1 MEDHWENCKG
11 RKQEA
16 KTNASEQSGQLNE
29 QDPSEPKRK
38 QCVISVL
45 TTAPPVQKEAELQ
58 LTRARVAINTPFR
71 AKKTSNNTKTR
82 RERLKSAPY
91 LKLKTRKTFFLKK
104 IEIFEKNYFQK
115 KSHSSEKF
123 KRGTFW
129 IWIY

>member
-38 QCVISVL
+38 QSVISVL

-71 AKKTSNNTKTR
+71 AKKNKQQHKNKTR
-82 RERLKSAPY
+82 TSKVGA
-91 LKLKTRKTFFLKK
+91 
-104 IEIFEKNYFQK
+104 IFKA
-115 KSHSSEKF
+115 
-123 KRGTFW
+123 
-129 IWIY
+129 